1 VAKSKPSLCFVLTT
15 DFSVKAFLLMHL
27 KALSVYCDI
36 TVVTNTNNADFLI
49 ELGIPVKVIPL
60 NIARNIDSFTDAMGL
75 LALIKLFYK
84 MQFDA
89 VHSVTPKAG
98 LLAMLAAWMVRVPL
112 RVHTFTGQVWASK
125 RGIKRLLLKWVDCL
139 IAGLTTHNLIDSPS
153 QLQFL
158 LDEKVTKLAKSYV
171 FAKGSISGVDVSRF
185 KPDIKHKFDI
195 RKQLK
200 IADDQ
205 LIFLFIGR
213 LNIEKGVLD
222 LARAFSQLNN
232 ENLHLLFV
240 GPDEQNMQTEIIN
253 LQRNRK
259 NIHFIGHTD
268 KPEAFMAAADV
279 LCLPSYREGFGNVL
293 IEAAA
298 VGVPAIASRIYGIT
312 DAVVDNKTGL
322 LHEPR
327 DVDAIKVLIESMANN
342 SDLRNKLGKQ
352 ARERVLK
359 DFSSELITK
368 AWVEFYHDKLDK
380 YA

>member
-1 VAKSKPSLCFVLTT
+1 MAKSKPSLCFVLTT
-15 DFSVKAFLLMHL
+15 DFSVKAFLLTHL

-36 TVVTNTNNADFLI
+36 TVVTNTNNPDFLI

-60 NIARNIDSFTDAMGL
+60 NIARNIDFVTDAMGL

-139 IAGLTTHNLIDSPS
+139 IAALTTHNLIDSPS

-158 LDEKVTKLAKSYV
+158 LDEKVTKRAKSYV
-171 FAKGSISGVDVSRF
+171 FAKGSISGVDLSRF
-185 KPDIKHKFDI
+185 KPDINHRLAI
-195 RKQLK
+195 REQLK

-213 LNIEKGVLD
+213 LNIDKGVLD
-222 LARAFSQLNN
+222 LAKAFSQLNN
-232 ENLHLLFV
+232 KNLHLLFV
-240 GPDEQNMQTEIIN
+240 GPDEQNMQVEIIN
-253 LQRNRK
+253 LQSNKK
-259 NIHFIGHTD
+259 NVHFIGHTD
-268 KPEAFMAAADV
+268 IPEAFMAAADV
-279 LCLPSYREGFGNVL
+279 LFLPSYREGFGTVL

-298 VGVPAIASRIYGIT
+298 AGIPAIASRIYGIT
-312 DAVVDNKTGL
+312 DAIVDNQTGL
-322 LHEPR
+322 LHAPH
-327 DVDAIKVLIESMANN
+327 DVNAIK
-342 SDLRNKLGKQ
+342 DLMKCIASNEALRSKLGEQ
-352 ARERVLK
+352 ARQRVMR
-359 DFSSELITK
+359 DFSSELITQ
-368 AWVEFYHDKLDK
+368 AWVDFYQDKLGK
-380 YA
+380 HA